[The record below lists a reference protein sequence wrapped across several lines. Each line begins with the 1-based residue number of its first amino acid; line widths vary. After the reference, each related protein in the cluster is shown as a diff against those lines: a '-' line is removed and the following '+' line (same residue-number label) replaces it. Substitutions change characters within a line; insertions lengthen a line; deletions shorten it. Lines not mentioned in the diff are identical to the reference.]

1 MRVSVEGDLA
11 YEQVI
16 ASYLLLQPDIL
27 LWVDLVDGGA
37 DDPDGNPVLGENLS
51 EARRTGASFG
61 GCCSCADDGNA
72 FLVDKIDVAAVI
84 DQRHSLVRDCE
95 P

>member
-27 LWVDLVDGGA
+27 LWVDLVDGGC
-37 DDPDGNPVLGENLS
+37 
-51 EARRTGASFG
+51 R
-61 GCCSCADDGNA
+61 
-72 FLVDKIDVAAVI
+72 
-84 DQRHSLVRDCE
+84 
-95 P
+95 

>member
-1 MRVSVEGDLA
+1 MRVSVERDLA

-37 DDPDGNPVLGENLS
+37 DDPDNRSAMLDA
-51 EARRTGASFG
+51 ARKRRCVYAGS
-61 GCCSCADDGNA
+61 
-72 FLVDKIDVAAVI
+72 
-84 DQRHSLVRDCE
+84 
-95 P
+95 